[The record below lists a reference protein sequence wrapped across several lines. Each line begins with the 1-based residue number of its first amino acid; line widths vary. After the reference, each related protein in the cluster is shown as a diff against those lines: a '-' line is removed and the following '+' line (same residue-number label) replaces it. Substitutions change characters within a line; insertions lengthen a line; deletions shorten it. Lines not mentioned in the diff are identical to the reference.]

1 MKRYLQFL
9 IFTFIQ
15 FNTILLFGGL
25 CIENYQLTEND
36 TINYI
41 DTNCMKRGFWNE
53 KYVDEERI
61 GYYKNGKETGK
72 WEILDKTKQT
82 IEIGIYDFGNKNG
95 NWEIYNSID
104 NKKIKEEYYSN
115 GILMKEIEFYNDKK
129 SIVLNKTII
138 TYFTEKYLSVFLILL
153 FAPFLIRVVLNDIVL
168 NRLNKT
174 NYFVFFAP
182 FWNFSAMQHSLECMI
197 RFYWTKNEIKS
208 QIQNTST
215 VYLMRFC
222 NLTFYI
228 NALTLIILALNKIIE
243 EITIYVS

>member
-1 MKRYLQFL
+1 MKQFLQFL

-15 FNTILLFGGL
+15 FKTILLFGGL

-53 KYVDEERI
+53 KYTDEERI
-61 GYYKNGKETGK
+61 GYYTDGKETGK

-95 NWEIYNSID
+95 YWEIYNTID
-104 NKKIKEEYYSN
+104 NKKIKEEYYTN
-115 GILMKEIEFYNDKK
+115 GILMKKIEFHNDKK

-138 TYFTEKYLSVFLILL
+138 TYFTEKYLSIFLILL
-153 FAPFLIRVVLNDIVL
+153 FAPILIRLVLNNIIL
-168 NRLNKT
+168 NKLNKT

-182 FWNFSAMQHSLECMI
+182 FWNYSAMQHSLECLI
-197 RFYWTKNEIKS
+197 RFYWTKNEITS
-208 QIQNTST
+208 QKKNTTT
-215 VYLMRFC
+215 VRLMRFC
-222 NLTFYI
+222 NWTFYA
-228 NALTLIILALNKIIE
+228 NAITLIILALNKIIE
-243 EITIYVS
+243 KVTI